1 MDSPAL
7 SLVICTRNR
16 ASQLGECLEYV
27 ARLQP
32 TCSWELVV
40 VNNGSSDGTR
50 EVLEQFAAK
59 VVFPM
64 TIVFED
70 KPGQGLARN
79 TGWKA
84 ARGDLIAYTD
94 DDCYLPPDY
103 IDRMREMFENERVG
117 FVGGRVELF
126 DPSDHPISI
135 KTDTQPGSREP
146 YGYIPPGWLL
156 GASLTF
162 RREVLDEIGGF
173 DPDLGPGTPF
183 CCDDADAQQ
192 RASFA
197 GWRGLYT
204 PNAVIA
210 HHHRRKAKDANAL
223 MRVYLRGGG
232 AYMMKF
238 LLLSETR
245 STFLRVGLREW

>member
-84 ARGDLIAYTD
+84 AEAI
-94 DDCYLPPDY
+94 
-103 IDRMREMFENERVG
+103 
-117 FVGGRVELF
+117 
-126 DPSDHPISI
+126 
-135 KTDTQPGSREP
+135 
-146 YGYIPPGWLL
+146 
-156 GASLTF
+156 
-162 RREVLDEIGGF
+162 
-173 DPDLGPGTPF
+173 
-183 CCDDADAQQ
+183 
-192 RASFA
+192 
-197 GWRGLYT
+197 
-204 PNAVIA
+204 
-210 HHHRRKAKDANAL
+210 
-223 MRVYLRGGG
+223 
-232 AYMMKF
+232 
-238 LLLSETR
+238 
-245 STFLRVGLREW
+245 